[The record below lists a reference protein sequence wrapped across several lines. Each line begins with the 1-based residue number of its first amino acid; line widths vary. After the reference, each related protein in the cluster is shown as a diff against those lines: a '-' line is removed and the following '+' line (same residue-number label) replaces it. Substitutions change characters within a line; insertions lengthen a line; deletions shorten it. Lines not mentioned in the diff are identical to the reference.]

1 MGTTSFYSER
11 RAYRGFTRTCPAC
24 APHLSLKGLLNTKY
38 QLLNTI
44 PQKPILNNYIPA
56 EALGLEQLARAET
69 LERLRQVL
77 CQRPTCGAFP
87 ALFEHLGIALELL
100 LLILFL
106 RGLDYF

>member
-11 RAYRGFTRTCPAC
+11 RAYGGFTRTCPAC

-77 CQRPTCGAFP
+77 CHRKTCSAFQGLFSDLGK
-87 ALFEHLGIALELL
+87 ALR
-100 LLILFL
+100 LFL
-106 RGLDYF
+106 VIFFLR